1 MVTFFSSFPSFSIAM
16 SGRLVAA
23 AKAKGTQSANRWHK
37 RPEPNLRHTH
47 TQRSKEE
54 EIERERERCM
64 MMHE

>member
-1 MVTFFSSFPSFSIAM
+1 M

-54 EIERERERCM
+54 EIERERE
-64 MMHE
+64 MHDDA